1 MCGRYYRRSDKQQI
15 AEAFRLGLPTTFEI
29 LPSYNVAPQTFQP
42 IVRLNEETGERELA
56 SLRWGLVPF
65 WSNNARIAYSTINAK
80 AETLATSPTFREAL
94 KRRRCLIPLDG
105 FYEWQTINARS
116 KQTYAVNLKNSNLFA
131 VAGLWDRWKDKATG
145 QALETFT
152 LITTDPNEL
161 MEPFHNR
168 MPVIVPAADYER
180 WLAPADPERLPVDV
194 LRPYPEEEMAAWK
207 VGASVGNV
215 RNDSPDLIAPA
226 EDGPVQATLF

>member
-42 IVRLNEETGERELA
+42 IVRLDDATGDRELA
-56 SLRWGLVPF
+56 SLRWGLVPY
-65 WSNNARIAYSTINAK
+65 WSKDAKVAYSTINAK

-94 KRRRCLIPLDG
+94 KRRRCLIPLNG
-105 FYEWQTINARS
+105 FYEWQAINTRS
-116 KQTYAVNLKNSNLFA
+116 RQAYAVSLKNSKLFA

-168 MPVIVPAADYER
+168 MPVILRAADYER
-180 WLAPADPERLPVDV
+180 WMAPADPARLPVDL
-194 LRPYPEEEMAAWK
+194 LRPFPGEEMAAWK
-207 VGASVGNV
+207 IGSAVGNV
-215 RNDSPDLIAPA
+215 RNDSPGLIAPD
-226 EDGPVQATLF
+226 EDRPTQASLF